1 MNKGSLAIKEIFD
14 LAVQNHEKN
23 NFTEAQKLYEK
34 ILKINSNHLESI
46 FFLGTLSA
54 QIKNFSRAIQLF
66 NKVIEIN
73 PNIADVHSNLGLVFK
88 ELGEFKKS
96 INCYEQAIKI
106 NPNIADVHSNLG
118 LVFKEL
124 GEFKKAIN
132 CYEQAIKI
140 NPNHFASHNNLGV
153 VFKEL
158 GEFKK
163 AANSIEQAIKINPN
177 HFASHNNLGN
187 IFKDLG
193 KFEKAISCYEQAIQ
207 INPNYIEAHNNLGD
221 IFKDLEEFQ
230 KAKICFEKA
239 IQINPNYI
247 EAHNNLGNIFKD
259 LGKFEKAISCYE
271 QAIQINPNYAKAH
284 NNLGLIFLTLGKTQK
299 AISYYEKAIKI
310 EPHFIPAH
318 NNLMEIYERTNN
330 DEKLKQSIASAQSLI
345 KNALTIKLFEGILL
359 YKNEKFSKSI
369 SVLESIFFD
378 KKEEN
383 YEKLRILNLAKC
395 YDRLEDIDKAFN
407 YFVKVNDLTLQKKII
422 KSIDKDKYLK
432 KIKIRKNFFKKSKI
446 KQWINFQSS
455 YNRKDPIFI
464 IGFPRSGTTLLDS
477 ILRSHPLIDVVEEE
491 PMVEKSIDS
500 LNKLSN
506 DDLGD
511 LKKIDNYQIQ
521 KIRKTYFDFLD
532 DHVNEK
538 NNSKF
543 YIDRMPI
550 NTIFVGDILRIFP
563 NAKFI
568 TLIRHPCDCVLSCFM
583 QDFVP
588 NAQNVNF
595 LNLNDTAHFYEAVM
609 SLWIKY
615 KSIFSFNYHEV
626 KYENLVENFLPT
638 IRSILN
644 FLELPWNDAVLEH
657 TKTAKKRKLITT
669 ASYNQVTKPIYSH
682 ASGRWKRYK
691 KQISNIY
698 LILEPLIKKFNY

>member
-1 MNKGSLAIKEIFD
+1 ML
-14 LAVQNHEKN
+14 
-23 NFTEAQKLYEK
+23 KLYIYT
-34 ILKINSNHLESI
+34 ILNINNNHLESI

-54 QIKNFSRAIQLF
+54 QTKNFSRAIRLF
-66 NKVIEIN
+66 NKV
-73 PNIADVHSNLGLVFK
+73 
-88 ELGEFKKS
+88 
-96 INCYEQAIKI
+96 IKI

-124 GEFKKAIN
+124 GEFKKA
-132 CYEQAIKI
+132 E
-140 NPNHFASHNNLGV
+140 
-153 VFKEL
+153 
-158 GEFKK
+158 
-163 AANSIEQAIKINPN
+163 NSIEQAIKINPN
-177 HFASHNNLGN
+177 HFAS
-187 IFKDLG
+187 
-193 KFEKAISCYEQAIQ
+193 
-207 INPNYIEAHNNLGD
+207 
-221 IFKDLEEFQ
+221 
-230 KAKICFEKA
+230 
-239 IQINPNYI
+239 
-247 EAHNNLGNIFKD
+247 HNNLGNIFKD

-369 SVLESIFFD
+369 SILESIFFD
-378 KKEEN
+378 KKEAN
-383 YEKLRILNLAKC
+383 YEKLRILNLAKF
-395 YDRLEDIDKAFN
+395 YDRIEDIDKAFN
-407 YFVKVNDLTLQKKII
+407 YFVKVNNLTLQKKII

-446 KQWINFQSS
+446 KQWINLKSS
-455 YNRKDPIFI
+455 YKRKDPIFI

-477 ILRSHPLIDVVEEE
+477 ILRSHPLIEVVEEE
-491 PMVEKSIDS
+491 PMVEKLVDS
-500 LNKLSN
+500 LNELPN
-506 DDLGD
+506 DDFGD

-532 DHVNEK
+532 DHINEK
-538 NNSKF
+538 NNSKL

-595 LNLNDTAHFYEAVM
+595 LNLNDTARFYEAVI
-609 SLWIKY
+609 SLWIEY
-615 KSIFSFNYHEV
+615 KSIFSFSYHEV
-626 KYENLVENFLPT
+626 KYENLVENLLPT
-638 IRSILN
+638 VKSTLN
-644 FLELPWNDAVLEH
+644 FLELPWNDAVLEY